1 MRIKLSDEKT
11 SKCTALINGQLMSY
25 DACGSSKSAIYK
37 TWNYLGQG
45 TIYSIDGAVQ
55 KGSAKPFHFWEKP

>member
-11 SKCTALINGQLMSY
+11 TKCTALINGQLVNY
-25 DACGSSKSAIYK
+25 DACDPSINDVYE

-45 TIYSIDGAVQ
+45 TIFSIDGIVQ
-55 KGSAKPFHFWEKP
+55 KGLAKPLHFWEKP